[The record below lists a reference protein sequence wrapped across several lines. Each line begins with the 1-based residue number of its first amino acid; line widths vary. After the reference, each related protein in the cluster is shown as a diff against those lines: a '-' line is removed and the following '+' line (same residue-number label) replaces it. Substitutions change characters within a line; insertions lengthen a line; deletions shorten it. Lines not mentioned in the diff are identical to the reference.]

1 MEQDERELILRSQ
14 QGDQAAFE
22 MLVSRYDRRLMGLI
36 RSMVR
41 NGEDARDVYQ
51 DVFLRAWLGLPNF
64 RLEAG
69 FFTWLY
75 RIAVNRCMTYFDQ
88 RGRREKKHLQ
98 PLLDDEEDGDWMDRV
113 VAHQSVNPIEDQ
125 QETLG
130 RDLMLKKIWTA
141 VETLKPKQRLIFCLR
156 HQHGLRVKEIAE
168 IFDMPEG
175 TVKIL
180 AFRAV
185 RAIRDQLKDDLA

>member
-64 RLEAG
+64 RLEAVSLRG
-69 FFTWLY
+69 CTVL
-75 RIAVNRCMTYFDQ
+75 RSIAV
-88 RGRREKKHLQ
+88 
-98 PLLDDEEDGDWMDRV
+98 
-113 VAHQSVNPIEDQ
+113 
-125 QETLG
+125 
-130 RDLMLKKIWTA
+130 
-141 VETLKPKQRLIFCLR
+141 
-156 HQHGLRVKEIAE
+156 
-168 IFDMPEG
+168 
-175 TVKIL
+175 
-180 AFRAV
+180 
-185 RAIRDQLKDDLA
+185 